1 MLRFESLY
9 VIEKY
14 TFEIVKKDYFSKN
27 IASLHIEEVKVNKDF
42 YGKRYE

>member
-1 MLRFESLY
+1 MLRFQSLY

-14 TFEIVKKDYFSKN
+14 TFEIVEKDYSSKN
-27 IASLHIEEVKVNKDF
+27 IASLHIEDEKVNKDF